1 MWYRSLLSGDEAEAY
16 DGIRDGVLSLER
28 EIRVPRMEYRTA
40 ADILAKVKLDD
51 PGIFWVRGHSVSF
64 RAGAEHMNL
73 SPEYIFPVK
82 QIPEMKKQLGI
93 RLDRLLR
100 PAYDLDPVRAV
111 GFVRSF
117 IFNNVKYEKVGK
129 SYSHEIYGI
138 LSHGIGVCEGIAK
151 TVKLMLDRLSVGS
164 VVAVGSENDEN
175 IRHAW
180 NLIELHGRMRHYDMT
195 YDLSRMNAGLKPVY
209 AGMTD
214 DMIYKDHNR
223 PVYELPECR

>member
-28 EIRVPRMEYRTA
+28 EIRIPRMEYRTA

-151 TVKLMLDRLSVGS
+151 TVKLMLDRL
-164 VVAVGSENDEN
+164 
-175 IRHAW
+175 
-180 NLIELHGRMRHYDMT
+180 
-195 YDLSRMNAGLKPVY
+195 
-209 AGMTD
+209 
-214 DMIYKDHNR
+214 
-223 PVYELPECR
+223 